1 MHANRSSY
9 LVGVFESF
17 KGILHDAT
25 VDVRVQYMIE
35 VMFAVR
41 KDKFSDYPAVV
52 EGLDLI
58 QEDDQITHLIELD
71 EEGLEGEELL
81 STLLLYLAM
90 MLCLFLDVF
99 KPDPEFLENEEKYIA
114 IKEEILGEG
123 SSDEDEEEEDEKDAS
138 YEEEIEEDG
147 EMKIMDKT
155 NTDLVRLRRII
166 YLTIMSR

>member
-1 MHANRSSY
+1 
-9 LVGVFESF
+9 
-17 KGILHDAT
+17 
-25 VDVRVQYMIE
+25 MIE

-90 MLCLFLDVF
+90 MLSLFLDVF
-99 KPDPEFLENEEKYIA
+99 KPDPEFLENDEKYRA

-123 SSDEDEEEEDEKDAS
+123 SSNEDGEEGEDESEGSDEEEM
-138 YEEEIEEDG
+138 EEDG
-147 EMKIMDKT
+147 EMKIIDET
-155 NTDLVRLRRII
+155 QTDLMGLRRTI